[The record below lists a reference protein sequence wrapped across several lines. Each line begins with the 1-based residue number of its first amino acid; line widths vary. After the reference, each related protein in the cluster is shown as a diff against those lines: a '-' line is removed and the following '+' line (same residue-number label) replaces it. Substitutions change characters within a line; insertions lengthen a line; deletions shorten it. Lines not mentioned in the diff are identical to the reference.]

1 MRLSSLSPE
10 FSVSPLEW
18 LSENPVG
25 ICNRQEE
32 RNSNGR
38 ERPRELAR
46 QKRYVFIDSNH
57 WPLVSAS
64 PRGRVLYAGGLL
76 PKRKKSRSQEGVWGC
91 ACVCMCLRDTCIYS
105 TRAGQSRPAGK
116 VLREMDGPIFYF
128 ATPSGHAPSGYPHII
143 CIYTHIFAASCESHG
158 CRSVNARTR
167 NFPSRAHGALRDVA
181 RFPCAPGQK
190 RVENHAGR

>member
-1 MRLSSLSPE
+1 MAFVIVRR
-10 FSVSPLEW
+10 
-18 LSENPVG
+18 SETAT
-25 ICNRQEE
+25 EE
-32 RNSNGR
+32 SGR
-38 ERPRELAR
+38 ESWRGKSDTSSSIRIIGPWFPLLLEGGYCTREDYYPSERRAEV
-46 QKRYVFIDSNH
+46 KR
-57 WPLVSAS
+57 
-64 PRGRVLYAGGLL
+64 
-76 PKRKKSRSQEGVWGC
+76 ECGC
-91 ACVCMCLRDTCIYS
+91 ACVCTCLRDTCIYS

-158 CRSVNARTR
+158 CGSVNARTR